1 MKPNRFF
8 DLDVREPSS
17 RLGNVLCPT
26 WRSTKTPSA
35 TERFKLES
43 YTPCQQRLGLAG
55 HWMMISTLEET
66 VEIGGESSGI
76 QPLTSREISRQLV
89 TITEREDT
97 TIEFA
102 GEKALAVTRNNNG
115 LQYDVELPVA
125 IKSLAIPTVTSLP
138 VRLIHNGINILRG
151 TTDSGFIDLQ
161 GELFTLRYRFR
172 QDFELIRVCADTHAD
187 IGSLLIDWLFV
198 DHLGVTTSEQRRET
212 VNGFSEIFRETND
225 GESWWGILGD
235 SRGAAPTHS
244 LTVGTQTLKITFE
257 DQYYVRTARLDP
269 AGNATALSR
278 PVPSVSQFTRLQV
291 KATLGNGGLGLGQCH
306 DKLTAAEIDSI
317 APPSSI
323 FVRQP
328 FMIDVNSARGV
339 VNIERDGQF
348 VRSQLD
354 LYW

>member
-8 DLDVREPSS
+8 DLDVSEPST
-17 RLGNVLCPT
+17 RLGDVLRPT
-26 WRSTKTPSA
+26 WRSTKIPSA

-43 YTPCQQRLGLAG
+43 YTPCQQRQGLAG
-55 HWMMISTLEET
+55 YWMMISTLEET
-66 VEIGGESSGI
+66 VEIGGENSGI

-89 TITEREDT
+89 TIAGREDT

-102 GEKALAVTRNNNG
+102 GETAVSVARNNNG
-115 LQYDVELPVA
+115 LQYDVELPA
-125 IKSLAIPTVTSLP
+125 TIKSLAIPAVASLP

-151 TTDSGFIDLQ
+151 TTDSGFIDLR
-161 GELFTLRYRFR
+161 GELFTLRYRYR

-187 IGSLLIDWLFV
+187 IGSLLVDWSFV
-198 DHLGVTTSEQRRET
+198 DHLGVTMSEQRRET
-212 VNGFSEIFRETND
+212 INGFSEIFRETND

-257 DQYYVRTARLDP
+257 DQYYLRTARLDP
-269 AGNATALSR
+269 AGNATALAR
-278 PVPSVSQFTRLQV
+278 PVPGVSQFTRLRMK
-291 KATLGNGGLGLGQCH
+291 KAPGDGGLGLGQCH

-317 APPSSI
+317 APPSSV

-339 VNIERDGQF
+339 INIERGGQF
-348 VRSQLD
+348 IRSQLD